1 MRIVLSL
8 FVALGSMSCMALFRE
23 QLGEYDWLHQGV
35 GVPTRSLIF
44 SNQVLVS
51 TDASVVASLDA
62 KDGSIGWRIVLPGNA
77 SVKGMV
83 LGEAAKGLFVYVE
96 ESDQVSSVKCIN
108 ISSGSLYWEQ
118 SFLRRAAEVRVDMF
132 VDEAKNRLNVLSG
145 NQVFFLSMQSGT
157 RLWSWEPE
165 RGDNTVLHSLVASST
180 FLSNEIIALGFSN
193 AKAVLVTASSD
204 AKSCSIQQLA
214 SFGNTSELV
223 SMLVLPGGSTRPD
236 DVIVLG
242 VSGSE
247 VRLAYATKSKTTK
260 LPFPTSMF
268 PSAPLHQVDGLLLV
282 DAEKNRVSAVVTRC
296 GVSYCEVYQVV
307 DVDTSS
313 PGLKPILACNGTLSA
328 QVAFERLAAHY
339 SLANH
344 VSCISVSK
352 GVVNSSMQLTFDVF
366 EQNGSEF
373 LLNGEG
379 FKEILRDGL
388 SMYRSSASKTSAD
401 DRHTVEEDGLR
412 FLLSTSS
419 GSVLMVRA
427 GSLAWRREESLA
439 SVMNAVLLDG
449 TGISHHAA
457 EHHLLGTGL
466 LALTARL
473 TLQMDDLRDLI
484 QKFVSGA
491 PKTMMQLLQNM
502 VGTTNVFARELGGNF
517 QNTAST
523 LTPVAKSRAQAS
535 AKRFGFDKRAVCL
548 CNGPHGIVL
557 LGLDLMSKSALWV
570 LDVGASLPFGV
581 PVTFSKLLTIG
592 KNEIALVLSTKN
604 ASYVFAVDVQTG
616 ASISNTS
623 PQRIQL
629 EATRSFSRVV
639 SLGEADLLLSAKV
652 LSVMQ
657 HSSSASATKNGKIRL
672 LRLIVEDSLGRRSV
686 ADYPQ
691 FSNVGVTEGDML
703 PEFVHYLDKITGVL
717 QTYQLQAMRAD
728 EKLRV
733 LQPIASAVFEPKS
746 EKIVTVVG
754 ALPGDPVH
762 SRYTTLGDDSLLLK
776 YLNTHVML
784 IASVSPPDAAE
795 AYFSAQ
801 EDRAA
806 AEIRLHLTL
815 VDVVSAKVIYRGS
828 LESATAPVHA
838 IIVENSI
845 VVTFWN
851 AKAKRCEMSSIALF
865 EGVIDRYGLS
875 PFAPKQSAAAAGKAI
890 QNKNFSSF
898 ASTAPLAMQKTYVIP
913 KAVTAFHHTVTTQ
926 GIANKNLLVGLSSG
940 QVYAVDARQI
950 SPRRPLTET
959 SPAERE
965 EGLGLFQPFAQL
977 LPLQAVT
984 HNYALGSEP
993 RGIHSSPS
1001 RLESSSLVLVYGRP
1015 DLHFNR
1021 VIPSGGFDLL
1031 ASDFNHSLLS
1041 VLLLL
1046 LGFLVHGLRM
1056 LASRKA
1062 LRQAWS

>member
-1 MRIVLSL
+1 MRIVLHVI
-8 FVALGSMSCMALFRE
+8 VALGSSCWALFRE
-23 QLGEYDWLHQGV
+23 QLGEYDWLHLGV
-35 GVPTRSLIF
+35 GVPTRSLILPD
-44 SNQVLVS
+44 QVLVS
-51 TDASVVASLDA
+51 TDAGVVASLDA
-62 KDGSIGWRIVLPGNA
+62 KDGSIGWRLVLPGKA

-83 LGEAAKGLFVYVE
+83 LGEARGLFVYVE
-96 ESDQVSSVKCIN
+96 ENEQVSSIKCIN

-118 SFLRRAAEVRVDMF
+118 SFLRRTAEGRVDMF
-132 VDEAKNRLNVLSG
+132 VDEGKNRLNVLSD
-145 NQVFFLSMQSGT
+145 NQVFFFSLQSGT
-157 RLWSWEPE
+157 LLWSWEPE
-165 RGDNTVLHSLVASST
+165 PGDNIVLRALVASST
-180 FLSNEIIALGFSN
+180 FSANDYIALGFSN
-193 AKAVLVTASSD
+193 SKAVLVTANSEP
-204 AKSCSIQQLA
+204 KSCSIQQLA
-214 SFGNTSELV
+214 SFGNISELV
-223 SMLVLPGGSTRPD
+223 SMLVLPGGSTRPE

-247 VRLAYATKSKTTK
+247 VRLAHATKSKITK
-260 LPFPTSMF
+260 LPFPTSML
-268 PSAPLHQVDGLLLV
+268 SNAHLRHVDGLLIV
-282 DAEKNRVSAVVTRC
+282 GKEKDRVSAVVTRC
-296 GVSYCEVYQVV
+296 DISYCEVYQVV

-313 PGLKPILACNGTLSA
+313 PGLKQILACNGTISA
-328 QVAFERLAAHY
+328 QVAFERIAVHS

-344 VSCISVSK
+344 VSCISVSE
-352 GVVNSSMQLTFDVF
+352 GVANSSVQLNFDVF
-366 EQNGSEF
+366 DQNRFEF
-373 LLNGEG
+373 LLHGEG
-379 FKEILRDGL
+379 FIEILRGGL
-388 SMYRSSASKTSAD
+388 SMSRSSVARTFAN
-401 DRHTVEEDGLR
+401 DRRTVEEDDLR

-439 SVMNAVLLDG
+439 SVINAVLVDG
-449 TGISHHAA
+449 AGNLHHTA
-457 EHHLLGTGL
+457 EHHLSGTGL
-466 LALTARL
+466 LALTARI
-473 TLQMDDLRDLI
+473 TLQMDDLGDLFE
-484 QKFVSGA
+484 KFVSDA
-491 PKTMMQLLQNM
+491 PKTLMLLLHNM
-502 VGTTNVFARELGGNF
+502 LGTSNLFAGELGGNY
-517 QNTAST
+517 QSTTST
-523 LTPVAKSRAQAS
+523 LTPVAKSRAKAS
-535 AKRFGFDKRAVCL
+535 ARRFGFDKRVVCL

-581 PVTFSKLLTIG
+581 PVTFSKLLNIG
-592 KNEIALVLSTKN
+592 KNEVALVLSTMN
-604 ASYVFAVDVQTG
+604 ASHVFAFDVQTG
-616 ASISNTS
+616 ATMRSTS
-623 PQRIQL
+623 PQRVQY
-629 EATRSFSRVV
+629 ETTRSFSRVV
-639 SLGEADLLLSAKV
+639 SLGEADLLVSAKV
-652 LSVMQ
+652 LSVTQ

-672 LRLIVEDSLGRRSV
+672 RLIVEDSLGRRSV
-686 ADYPQ
+686 TDYPQ
-691 FSNVGVTEGDML
+691 TSLFGETEGNML

-717 QTYQLQAMRAD
+717 QTYQLQANSAD
-728 EKLRV
+728 KNLRV
-733 LQPIASAVFEPKS
+733 LQPVASAVFEPKS

-754 ALPGDPVH
+754 ALPGDAVH
-762 SRYTTLGDDSLLLK
+762 SRHTTLGDDSLLLK

-815 VDVVSAKVIYRGS
+815 VDIVSAKVIYRGS

-838 IIVENSI
+838 VIVENSV

-851 AKAKRCEMSSIALF
+851 VKAKRCEMSSIALF

-875 PFAPKQSAAAAGKAI
+875 PFASKQSAAAASKAI

-950 SPRRPLTET
+950 SPRRPLTEP

-977 LPLQAVT
+977 IPLQAVT

-993 RGIHSSPS
+993 RGILSSPS

-1062 LRQAWS
+1062 LRQAWA